1 MRDSFINR
9 LHIRKKKKN
18 KLPEDY
24 KSNRNS
30 KISLKVI
37 TVNKQAFEDMTI
49 KNLPNFLLVPTRATS
64 HTIAIKADKS
74 V

>member
-1 MRDSFINR
+1 MCDSFINR
-9 LHIRKKKKN
+9 LHIRKKKMN

-30 KISLKVI
+30 KISRKVI

-49 KNLPNFLLVPTRATS
+49 KNFLLVPTRATTS
-64 HTIAIKADKS
+64 PQAML
-74 V
+74 

>member
-1 MRDSFINR
+1 MRYSFINR
-9 LHIRKKKKN
+9 LHIREKKKN

-30 KISLKVI
+30 KILLIVI

-49 KNLPNFLLVPTRATS
+49 KNLPNFLLVPTS
-64 HTIAIKADKS
+64 HTIAIKAGKS